1 MRPPGACGV
10 RSLEAVLVAVALA
23 VVAATSVT
31 ADALD
36 DQVRE
41 IARGLRCPVCENVS
55 TADSQAE
62 LAVQMRLV
70 IRDKLEQGQTRA
82 QITTYF
88 LERYGES
95 VLFEPPKRGFSL
107 LAWGV
112 TPAGLLVGAAV
123 VGRMLVGRRRPAADP
138 PSATGE
144 AGATG
149 ALDDF
154 GSSAAAE
161 LPRGDLETYRARVRA
176 HLAEEG
182 L

>member
-1 MRPPGACGV
+1 MTRPFEVRGA
-10 RSLEAVLVAVALA
+10 RLLAAVLVALALA
-23 VVAATSVT
+23 VVAATSVS

-41 IARGLRCPVCENVS
+41 VARGLRCPVCENVS
-55 TADSQAE
+55 TADSQSE

-70 IRDKLEQGQTRA
+70 IRDQLERGQTRA
-82 QITTYF
+82 QITAYF

-107 LAWGV
+107 LAWVV
-112 TPAGLLVGAAV
+112 TPAGLLVGALV
-123 VGRMLVGRRRPAADP
+123 VGRMLVVRRRPADA
-138 PSATGE
+138 PSTAPDGSGAVAATE
-144 AGATG
+144 
-149 ALDDF
+149 
-154 GSSAAAE
+154 S
-161 LPRGDLETYRARVRA
+161 PRGDLETYRARVRA